1 MRRILFASYG
11 GFDFSMISPVF
22 PFLREKGYE
31 FAIINRYDL
40 APSRKQLKGLTV
52 FEPPDIS
59 DRLLSAKEIED
70 AFSTF
75 MDTRSVQHLISLWP
89 GQHPGL
95 KFLRG
100 WSDYYFVFAVE
111 TFNHYK
117 PDLIV
122 LSLGEAETSIIRRVC
137 ELLSKKYVHLVPQR
151 YEFKSIE
158 TFTADVNGTYMIA
171 GEYGKERLIRKGVK
185 PENILVTGNP
195 RFDGMLTARNNHSDP
210 GATERSSLF
219 RGMIPRPP
227 RVGEKTILYTL
238 QSVRG
243 EAKLF
248 QLLRRYTCSRKGV
261 RLVLR
266 PHPNLPLRSC
276 LPFIRSL
283 VGEPVSLALG
293 GTLARLLRSAD
304 VLVTLWSLTVI
315 EAFIMGLPVISWKS
329 DFFPEEMPFAL
340 RGDTIPA
347 HTYAELESA
356 LDRLLFDPAFRDAW
370 MEQHQVCYMPYIGV
384 LDGKAALRVADAI
397 ETLAESDKTTR
408 AV

>member
-1 MRRILFASYG
+1 MKRILFASYG

-59 DRLLSAKEIED
+59 DRLLSAEEIEN
-70 AFSTF
+70 ALATF
-75 MDTRSVQHLISLWP
+75 LDTRTLQHVIPLWR
-89 GQHPGL
+89 GQTPGL
-95 KFLRG
+95 KYLTG
-100 WSDYYFVFAVE
+100 WRDYYFDFAIE
-111 TFNHYK
+111 TFHRYK

-158 TFTADVNGTYMIA
+158 TFKAQVNAIYMVA
-171 GEYGKERLIRKGVK
+171 GEYGRERLIRKGIK

-195 RFDGMLTARNNHSDP
+195 RFDAMLASTNSHRDS
-210 GATERSSLF
+210 TTVERYGLL
-219 RGMIPRPP
+219 RGMILRAP
-227 RVGEKTILYTL
+227 RVAEKMILYTL

-248 QLLRRYTCSRKGV
+248 ELLRRYVSSRKGV

-276 LPFIRSL
+276 LPFIRHV

-293 GTLARLLRSAD
+293 GTLGGLLRSAD
-304 VLVTLWSLTVI
+304 VLVTLWSLTVM
-315 EAFIMGLPVISWKS
+315 EAFITGLPVISWKS
-329 DFFPEEMPFAL
+329 EFLPEEMPFAS
-340 RGDTIPA
+340 RGDTMSA
-347 HTYAELESA
+347 HTYSELESA
-356 LDRLLFDPAFRDAW
+356 LDGLLFDPVFRTSW
-370 MEQHQVCYMPYIGV
+370 IEKHQRCYTAYIGRI
-384 LDGKAALRVADAI
+384 DGKAALRVADAI
-397 ETLAESDKTTR
+397 EALAEGDTQ
-408 AV
+408 